1 MRSGNLDKFSFWHA
15 PKNTDLTKCCKFKCC
30 KLRRLNHAS
39 PVPERE
45 KLSRYGLKWSNPV
58 NTPLDVEL
66 LLIRHGGYATIKGKT
81 VGHGLF
87 YHFRQAQSL
96 IWPEDDHHRW
106 SDLCLKTMCDERIV
120 VIQGPRDCSKTRT
133 LSKWALV
140 DYWTAPEETL
150 TIMTSTGL
158 RELELRVWG
167 DIKSLFQRA
176 LETYPNLPGNI
187 NQANHGIFTD
197 KLDERGDLRD
207 MRRGI
212 ICVPCLT
219 GEGEWKGLEN
229 FVGIK
234 QKRRRLIGDEMQFI
248 PVMYVKTLD
257 AFDKGD
263 FKGGFLGNP
272 IGGNGKALDKIA
284 EPICGWSQQPE
295 VTKTTS
301 WRNKF
306 GGVTVNLVGT
316 DSPNFDTDAPKKY
329 PYLIDQEDIDRV
341 AERNGRES
349 AQFWT
354 LIKGIRKT
362 GVDAYRVLTVDMCE
376 HNGAFNTA
384 IWGHGQR
391 IKVYGIDAGYGGD
404 PCEAMYLEF
413 GEDVNGNMLMEFSEI
428 TTIPIDVTSNLTA
441 EEQIAIKAK
450 ADCERLGVPD
460 TNVYFEA
467 GMRATLATKMARIMS
482 ADVNAVV
489 AGGPATERSVTDDT
503 FRVDPKTGEKK
514 LVKCFEQYSKFITE
528 MWFSVRELVEAG
540 QARALPRDV
549 AEEFALREWRWV
561 PGPIGQRYELETK
574 PEFKARNAGDSPN
587 KADAT
592 SIAVEGARRLGF
604 TIKNLKGHRQ
614 EREAEDQWLERE
626 LEKHR
631 RFVKSSE
638 LAYRT

>member
-1 MRSGNLDKFSFWHA
+1 M
-15 PKNTDLTKCCKFKCC
+15 
-30 KLRRLNHAS
+30 RRLNHAA

-106 SDLCLKTMCDERIV
+106 SDLCLQTMCDERIV

-176 LETYPNLPGNI
+176 LENYPNLPGNI

-295 VTKTTS
+295 VTKTTT
-301 WRNKF
+301 WRNRF

-316 DSPNFDTDAPKKY
+316 DSPNFDKDAPKKY

-341 AERNGRES
+341 IERNGRNS
-349 AQFWT
+349 AQVWT
-354 LIKGIRKT
+354 LIMGVRKT
-362 GVDAYRVLTVDMCE
+362 GVDAYRVLTVDMCD

-391 IKVYGIDAGYGGD
+391 TKVYGIDAGYGGD

-460 TNVYFEA
+460 TNVFFEA

-561 PGPIGQRYELETK
+561 PGPVGQRYELETK
-574 PEFKARNAGDSPN
+574 PEFKARNGGASPN